1 MVEPSSHDM
10 GLPHAPVPDEPVP
23 DPPLFRATSDIP
35 ARASRTISV
44 LRRLASIQKIEENA
58 ESERVQ
64 RVRELQKAKAGKS
77 LKTGRTGSR
86 ELDEYIDNVAA
97 QSPWRGRVCALV
109 TSAAFDAVVGVVII
123 CNAITIG
130 LEAELNVPGHRPAT
144 CVSANCDT
152 MRSVVAVLEH
162 LFLALYTVELLLR
175 AVAFGPIN
183 ALRQSDWVKFDAI
196 LVAIGLGEVLVN
208 LAMAESS
215 DALPNITLIRIL
227 RLARLARTVRLIIQF
242 RTLWLLVKGLMGS
255 ILTMVWTFFLMGT
268 IIFVFAVL
276 AIELIPNNTE
286 NMHDPAYNE
295 VATTWFS
302 SVFSASLTLCQMMT
316 MDSSGSIYRP
326 LAEKDPWLMLYFIV
340 YLLIVGIALMN
351 LVTAVMVDTSIQQA
365 QEDRQVQE
373 AWEAQKRAAL
383 VPKLRE
389 MFTALD
395 VDGSGELDW
404 EELEMAPANV
414 QDMLFRIVNTKDL
427 RWVFE
432 TIDYDGSG
440 TISVDEFCEGVL
452 KMQDEKNPDLQR
464 IVKQCQ
470 ELLRRTGRLSAVIE
484 GVQCSRLGT
493 GMTPAASGISVAPAA
508 AQEKVIEQSLEP
520 RLTSIETRL
529 DQFGSDLEQIMEEM
543 RLWRFGETGTS
554 FAKSEATPL

>member
-1 MVEPSSHDM
+1 MAEPPPDQV
-10 GLPHAPVPDEPVP
+10 GLPNAPVPDVPPP

-58 ESERVQ
+58 ESERVH

-86 ELDEYIDNVAA
+86 ELDEYIDNVSA

-109 TSAAFDAVVGVVII
+109 TSSAFDAVVGVVII
-123 CNAITIG
+123 CNAVTIG
-130 LEAELNVPGHRPAT
+130 LEAELNVPEHRPAT
-144 CVSANCDT
+144 CVGPNCDA
-152 MRSVVAVLEH
+152 MRSVVSVLEH
-162 LFLALYTVELLLR
+162 FFLALYTVELVLR

-183 ALRQSDWVKFDAI
+183 ALRQSDWVKFDAV

-208 LAMAESS
+208 LAMAESR

-276 AIELIPNNTE
+276 AIELIPNNTD
-286 NMHDPAYNE
+286 NMQDPAYHE

-383 VPKLRE
+383 VPKLRD
-389 MFTALD
+389 MFAALD
-395 VDGSGELDW
+395 RDGSGELDW
-404 EELEMAPANV
+404 EELEMAPADV

-484 GVQCSRLGT
+484 GVQCSRFGSGLIPG
-493 GMTPAASGISVAPAA
+493 ASAISVAPPAV
-508 AQEKVIEQSLEP
+508 QEKVIDQSLEP

-529 DQFGSDLEQIMEEM
+529 DQFGSDLGEIMEEM

-554 FAKSEATPL
+554 FARSEGG